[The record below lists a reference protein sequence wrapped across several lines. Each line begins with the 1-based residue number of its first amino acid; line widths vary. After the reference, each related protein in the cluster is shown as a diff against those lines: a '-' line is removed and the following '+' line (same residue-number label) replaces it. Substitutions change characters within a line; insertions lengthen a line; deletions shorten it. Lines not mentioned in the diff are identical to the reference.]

1 MLATTNKI
9 GRNLIMNLLEAKELV
24 TYQIDKINS
33 DDQELNMFL
42 LSLGCF
48 QGSKITIIK
57 RNNKM
62 LTVSIKDGRYCIDS
76 SLAEVIEIIKS

>member
-1 MLATTNKI
+1 
-9 GRNLIMNLLEAKELV
+9 MNLLEAKELV

-48 QGSKITIIK
+48 QGSKITII
-57 RNNKM
+57 
-62 LTVSIKDGRYCIDS
+62 
-76 SLAEVIEIIKS
+76 